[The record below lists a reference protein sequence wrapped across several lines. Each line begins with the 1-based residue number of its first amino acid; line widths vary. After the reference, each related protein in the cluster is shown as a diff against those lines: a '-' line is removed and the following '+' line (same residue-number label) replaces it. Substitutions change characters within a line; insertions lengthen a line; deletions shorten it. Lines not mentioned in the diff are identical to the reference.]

1 VLALVGA
8 CSALAWRDDAPLS
21 PQRFGQ
27 LAGERRWAWLYLA
40 LSAAAFICYLGAL
53 ALLRR
58 GGARATVAALA
69 VAIQLAPLGAPLLLS
84 SDAYTYW
91 VYGDIARVYGNPY
104 RDEPRE
110 FPDVPGYKW
119 MGADWHDKTSVYGPG
134 FTLASEAVDGSSH
147 TYAAWAFKA
156 AAALA
161 LLVASA
167 IALRRSPFAGAFV
180 GWNPI
185 LALHFAGGG
194 HNDAWM
200 IALVL
205 GALTLATAR
214 RRDVAGAV
222 WSLALFV
229 KWVPLVLLP
238 LHALEARAAGRR
250 VGTFGFALTA
260 VALAAV
266 ATWQFGL
273 AWLGAIAPLAQ
284 NVAGMTSYSLP
295 HRLSQL
301 GVPDDAATGIFA
313 IAFLCAYAWLLRE
326 ALGGRARLG
335 LAAGALVLCSP
346 YVTPWYL
353 AWVVPLAAIEE
364 DRTARILALAL
375 TAYLLPQTVPV

>member
-1 VLALVGA
+1 M
-8 CSALAWRDDAPLS
+8 
-21 PQRFGQ
+21 
-27 LAGERRWAWLYLA
+27 
-40 LSAAAFICYLGAL
+40 
-53 ALLRR
+53 
-58 GGARATVAALA
+58 AALA

-84 SDAYTYW
+84 SDAYSYW
-91 VYGDIARVYGNPY
+91 VYGNIARAGGNPY

-110 FPDVPGYKW
+110 LPHVAGYEW
-119 MGADWHDKTSVYGPG
+119 MGSDWHDKTSVYGPA

-161 LLVASA
+161 MLVASA
-167 IALRRSPFAGAFV
+167 LALRRSPFAGAFV

-185 LALHFAGGG
+185 LALHVAGGG
-194 HNDAWM
+194 HNDVWVM
-200 IALVL
+200 ALVL
-205 GALTLATAR
+205 GALTLGTAGR
-214 RRDVAGAV
+214 RHEAGAV
-222 WSLALFV
+222 WSLAIFV

-238 LHALEARAAGRR
+238 LRGLEARAKGQR
-250 VGTFGFALTA
+250 VGHLGFALTA

-273 AWLGAIAPLAQ
+273 AWLGAVVPLAQ
-284 NVAGMTSYSLP
+284 NVAEMTSYSLP
-295 HRLSQL
+295 HRLSRL
-301 GVPDDAATGIFA
+301 GVPAGVATGVFA
-313 IAFLCAYAWLLRE
+313 IAFLCVYAWLVRE
-326 ALGGRARLG
+326 ALSGRARLG

-375 TAYLLPQTVPV
+375 TAYLLPQTIPV